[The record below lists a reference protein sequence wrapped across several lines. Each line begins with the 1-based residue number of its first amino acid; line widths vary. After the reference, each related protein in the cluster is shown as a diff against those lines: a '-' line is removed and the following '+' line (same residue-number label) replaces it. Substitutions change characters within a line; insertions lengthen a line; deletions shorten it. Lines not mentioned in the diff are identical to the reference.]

1 MRKTMMTALV
11 FGSFAALAPQM
22 AHAQAY
28 TWQGPTL
35 LSAGNALNGCRLR
48 TPMATH
54 TGSLGLSSIFLTVQN
69 AGQAAVRITANVE
82 LSGNNS
88 RKSTTISSGVIPA
101 GGQASIQTMTPGGS
115 TRDGTVLR
123 VQFTSCAPATN

>member
-11 FGSFAALAPQM
+11 FGSLAALAPQA

-35 LSAGNALNGCRLR
+35 LSSGTTMNGCRLR
-48 TPMATH
+48 TPVATH
-54 TGSLGLSSIFLTVQN
+54 NGSLGLSSIFLTVSNTGSQP
-69 AGQAAVRITANVE
+69 VLLTANVE

-88 RKSTTISSGVIPA
+88 RKSGNISSGVIPA
-101 GGQASIQTMTPGGS
+101 GSQASIQVFPPGGS
-115 TRDGTVLR
+115 TRTGTTLR
-123 VQFTSCAPATN
+123 VTFTSCAPATN